1 MRTAAWETAPQRAL
15 RNRPLEA
22 RGKVSANDFG
32 EGGGVHAFWPRKKC
46 MHSGLE
52 KSACILAWK
61 KDEDLKGPGPGKG
74 R

>member
-15 RNRPLEA
+15 RNRPQEA
-22 RGKVSANDFG
+22 RGKVRANDFG
-32 EGGGVHAFWPRKKC
+32 EGGG
-46 MHSGLE
+46 
-52 KSACILAWK
+52 SACILAWK

>member
-15 RNRPLEA
+15 RNRPQEA

-32 EGGGVHAFWPRKKC
+32 EGGEC